1 MEQQHIPPQN
11 SGIAELDMTALAAT
25 EALSR
30 KGSESILWVGTSL
43 WARRTA
49 SRPPNDKDG
58 QYNGIEVELLT
69 ERKRPAQ
76 ETTQYQHLSK

>member
-43 WARRTA
+43 
-49 SRPPNDKDG
+49 
-58 QYNGIEVELLT
+58 
-69 ERKRPAQ
+69 
-76 ETTQYQHLSK
+76 